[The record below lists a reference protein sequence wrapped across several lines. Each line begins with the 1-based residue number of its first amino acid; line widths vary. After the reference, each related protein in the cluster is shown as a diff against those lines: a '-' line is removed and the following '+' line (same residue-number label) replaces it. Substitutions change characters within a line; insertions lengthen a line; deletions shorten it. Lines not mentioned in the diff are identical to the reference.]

1 MPVLRRK
8 HTENYT
14 TAPNAAVN
22 DERLSL
28 SDLGLLL
35 KMLSKPP
42 EWNFSHK
49 ALQAELKL
57 DKKGA
62 IQKSVT
68 NLQKAGYLKIVQE
81 RKNGRLGKAVWYVY
95 DTPYPNI
102 QDAVPYP
109 EIPDSGK
116 PASYKRNNIIKA
128 DPGFKAGNQPF
139 DNLYF
144 DEDAGEWRRKE

>member
-8 HTENYT
+8 HTESFT
-14 TAPNAAVN
+14 IAPNAAVN
-22 DERLSL
+22 DDRLSL

-102 QDAVPYP
+102 RDTAPYP

-116 PASYKRNNIIKA
+116 STSYKRKNEQKGLDLDSKSKSKPKA
-128 DPGFKAGNQPF
+128 TWGLG
-139 DNLYF
+139 
-144 DEDAGEWRRKE
+144 

>member
-95 DTPYPNI
+95 DTPYP
-102 QDAVPYP
+102 

-128 DPGFKAGNQPF
+128 DPGFKAGSQPF

>member
-8 HTENYT
+8 HTESFT
-14 TAPNAAVN
+14 TIPNAAVN
-22 DERLSL
+22 DDRLSL
-28 SDLGLLL
+28 SDRGLLL
-35 KMLSKPP
+35 FMLSKPP

-68 NLQKAGYLKIVQE
+68 NLQKAGYLKIVQG
-81 RKNGRLGKAVWYVY
+81 RNNGRMGKAVWYVY

-102 QDAVPYP
+102 QDTAPHP

-128 DPGFKAGNQPF
+128 DSGFKAGNQPF
-139 DNLYF
+139 DNLYY
-144 DEDAGEWRRKE
+144 DEDAGEWRQKK